1 MEEKKVLGPEDQKQN
16 LTSQDYD
23 MIQQLIKRGVDGNQ
37 TIIYEDLQD
46 YELPPRTQF
55 SMLKKP
61 AVTIKDGKF
70 NFNMACIRLF
80 EGVQYILPI
89 VNAKK
94 QRLAVIPC
102 KEEKSSSID
111 WARQKQDGTWT
122 NKQISNRDLVAK
134 IGNMMN
140 WTSDC
145 RYKILGEIRMSSS
158 GPILVFELSEAIM
171 IDTQKEEIFD
181 EETGEKKI
189 KRKETKYYPEKYK
202 GRIGMSYSDYAE
214 ARQMN
219 LFEDFANYFSPDG
232 ASMEETVETDESNTS
247 AAQSVTAV
255 VPATQ
260 VDAACSATV
269 AQTSTSLT
277 ASLTGGISGLPK
289 NPSETSQFTSD

>member
-1 MEEKKVLGPEDQKQN
+1 MEENKVLGPEDQKQN
-16 LTSQDYD
+16 LTAKEYE

-37 TIIYEDLQD
+37 AIPYEDLQD

-89 VNAKK
+89 VNSKK

-102 KEEKSSSID
+102 KEEEASSID
-111 WARQKQDGTWT
+111 WARQKQDGTWA

-134 IGNMMN
+134 IGNMMS

-181 EETGEKKI
+181 EETGEMKI

-232 ASMEETVETDESNTS
+232 ASVGEVTKMEESETSSTQ
-247 AAQSVTAV
+247 AAAVVAPVTQAEVAGTAV
-255 VPATQ
+255 V
-260 VDAACSATV
+260 
-269 AQTSTSLT
+269 AQTPAMLTTSLT
-277 ASLTGGISGLPK
+277 GIISGA
-289 NPSETSQFTSD
+289 PSGTSKFTGD